1 MRQWQPH
8 TENAPSKESAVN
20 TSRAAYAV
28 ITAAR
33 RLYPEATTVDV
44 YNYGG
49 TTRLD
54 VFKADMAEDRALPE
68 FTVRAVRAAMDAA
81 AEAYAILAFGPRSAW
96 PLHFTITHSGIL
108 DVADADRA
116 AGDHVFNGRVWT
128 GVGEQA
134 IQAAHDILSYRRDMN
149 RSETLR
155 MAFGYQYDLAVRTLA
170 LAIGAPKRYRHLFS
184 LARSVVKH
192 NPVSPVAAWV
202 AAGAVAR

>member
-1 MRQWQPH
+1 M
-8 TENAPSKESAVN
+8 N

-28 ITAAR
+28 IATAR
-33 RLYPEATTVDV
+33 RLYPEATAVEV

-54 VFKADMAEDRALPE
+54 VFEADTAENRALPG
-68 FTVRAVRAAMDAA
+68 FTVRAVCAALDAA
-81 AEAYAILAFGPRSAW
+81 AEAHAALAFGPRSAW
-96 PLHFTITHSGIL
+96 PLHFAITHTGVL

-155 MAFGYQYDLAVRTLA
+155 MAFGYQYDLAVRTLE
-170 LAIGAPKRYRHLFS
+170 LATGAPKGYRLFS
-184 LARSVVKH
+184 LARSIVKH